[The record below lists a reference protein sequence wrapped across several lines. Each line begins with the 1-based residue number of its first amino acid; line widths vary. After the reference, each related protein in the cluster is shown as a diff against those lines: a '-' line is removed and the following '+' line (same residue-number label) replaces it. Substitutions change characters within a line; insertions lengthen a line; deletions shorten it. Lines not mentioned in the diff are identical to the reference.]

1 MPSLDCW
8 FVFEAD
14 QSIGIANEAT
24 AVTGALSFS
33 FHTRFLPKIMKVL
46 AVCVLIVKNGGAP
59 WANSAFAMDLPEFA
73 LSYLE

>member
-33 FHTRFLPKIMKVL
+33 FHTQFLPRIMKVL
-46 AVCVLIVKNGGAP
+46 AVYILIIKKRGDP
-59 WANSAFAMDLPEFA
+59 CANSSFAMD
-73 LSYLE
+73 